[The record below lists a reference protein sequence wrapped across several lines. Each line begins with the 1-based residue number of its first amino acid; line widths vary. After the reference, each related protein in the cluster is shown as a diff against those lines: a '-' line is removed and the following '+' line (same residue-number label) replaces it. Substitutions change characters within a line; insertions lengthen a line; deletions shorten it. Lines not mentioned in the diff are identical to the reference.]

1 MLAIGRALVTDPKA
15 LLMDEP
21 SEGLAPAVVEPEP
34 EPLSA
39 PAALRRGEDADT
51 AALLRE
57 LSSLG
62 LEDGGE
68 QQSALSSSTPPPRPR
83 PTSPATDKKAKKK
96 IGLFGL

>member
-1 MLAIGRALVTDPKA
+1 MLVELHNDDVT
-15 LLMDEP
+15 EP
-21 SEGLAPAVVEPEP
+21 VEVAPAIVEPEP
-34 EPLSA
+34 EPEPEAFPA
-39 PAALRRGEDADT
+39 PAALGRGEDADT

-68 QQSALSSSTPPPRPR
+68 QQSALAASSPPPRPR
-83 PTSPATDKKAKKK
+83 PTSPGTDKKAKKK